1 MAKLLSREKDWKQW
15 PKKLAAIETVHRTMP
30 ARPSGLLP
38 AEVCFGFRPRTPWDA
53 PGDGFGKMA
62 ADTDVVRRWHNTRA
76 AFRALHDDD
85 AECFL
90 QEGAVDSAQALEL
103 GLASERVE
111 GAGER
116 ALQFAHWLVQ
126 HSAVGVRHMLQLTCR
141 PEVDEMARGVRCSNE
156 TLLREALDV
165 AG

>member
-1 MAKLLSREKDWKQW
+1 MSRLSEAGVVVLCCVRGQ
-15 PKKLAAIETVHRTMP
+15 AA
-30 ARPSGLLP
+30 GLLLH
-38 AEVCFGFRPRTPWDA
+38 ACLGAHYRIVEMSATLQC
-53 PGDGFGKMA
+53 DGEDDLA
-62 ADTDVVRRWHNTRA
+62 RDA